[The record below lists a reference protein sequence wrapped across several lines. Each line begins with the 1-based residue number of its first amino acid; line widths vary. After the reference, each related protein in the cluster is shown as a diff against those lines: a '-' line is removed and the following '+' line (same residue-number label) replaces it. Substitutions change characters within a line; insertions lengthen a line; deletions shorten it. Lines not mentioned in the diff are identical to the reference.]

1 MPKRELHVKA
11 VALSGGAIAL
21 SVLLAVGAVFLLLR
35 HWRLPPSGADWPTP
49 PTVSGPAL
57 QSAPQLDLV
66 AYRAEKQAWLDGA
79 GWVDP
84 GQGIAHIP
92 IADAMDLLVQRSA
105 AAPKRGARR

>member
-11 VALSGGAIAL
+11 VALSGAAIAL
-21 SVLLAVGAVFLLLR
+21 TLLVAVGAVFLLLW
-35 HWRLPPSGADWPTP
+35 HWRLPGSGADWPAP
-49 PTVSGPAL
+49 PTVAGPAL
-57 QSAPQLDLV
+57 QSAPQLDLA
-66 AYRAEKQAWLDGA
+66 AYRAGKQARLDGA

-105 AAPKRGARR
+105 VVPKRGGRR